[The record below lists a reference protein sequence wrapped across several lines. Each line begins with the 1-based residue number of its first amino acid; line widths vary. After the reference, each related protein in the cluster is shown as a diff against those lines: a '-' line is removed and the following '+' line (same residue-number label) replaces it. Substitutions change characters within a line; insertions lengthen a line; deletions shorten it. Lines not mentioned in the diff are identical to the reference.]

1 MRVAALGDA
10 ARAGGKLAHC
20 RVCGALQLAQA
31 SRAALN
37 GSYST
42 DEMDA
47 LLPLEVKPSMPA
59 DKRVFDTDGKRLNLC
74 LRSKVCWVA
83 IVAR

>member
-1 MRVAALGDA
+1 
-10 ARAGGKLAHC
+10 
-20 RVCGALQLAQA
+20 
-31 SRAALN
+31 
-37 GSYST
+37 
-42 DEMDA
+42 MDA
-47 LLPLEVKPSMPA
+47 LLLLEVKPSMPA